1 MPLLRQILVPTDF
14 SQNSGHAISYAC
26 DLAKQASSRLHLVHV
41 LQDASGN
48 RTAAVDRLAGIG
60 MTAGGRVGAVTET
73 HVITGTPA
81 AAITEYAQQHE
92 IDLVVMSTHGRTG
105 LSHLTMGS
113 VAEHVLRKAQCPV
126 LVIGPRDS
134 ENVSIARAAAALTE
148 FIGEGLVGEIET
160 GRGQMLNKL
169 IEQLRI
175 PATTAILMLDEL
187 EERDWLRYERP
198 AISSA
203 SESNFR
209 GSWVAVKGTDLAE
222 NSEPFVPNFYS
233 ESPAIELL
241 QRAKKMRATDIHID
255 PFDKEEYRVRFR
267 IDGGLRE
274 YCRLQNSL
282 AVQTINRFK
291 TLGGVDTADPF
302 HSQESRLRLPEQFA
316 DWDVRLTAIPVAGG
330 QAVALRLLDANAIA
344 LPLDYLGFSDR
355 ALSTIEEILKIGE
368 GLVLVSGPTG
378 SGKTT
383 TVYSMLQSLDG
394 SRLNIVSIEDPVEFA
409 VSFVR
414 QMNVDLKHGVTMAA
428 GLRTILRTD
437 PDVVFVG
444 EVRDIEAAQ
453 IGMRAASSGKYVFST
468 MHTRDVAGTLTALRD
483 LQIDNHSLATNVSGI
498 INQRLVRRLCQVC
511 RSPQAVAPTERERF
525 NQVGIEV
532 PEVLCRPVGCAAC
545 NGTGFF
551 SRIGIFEVAAL
562 FPELRAAI
570 LNGDSAAA
578 IQSLL
583 RNSGVVS
590 LERDA
595 LSKAAAG
602 VISFDEAVGIRWLI

>member
-1 MPLLRQILVPTDF
+1 MPLLKQILVPTDF
-14 SQNSGHAISYAC
+14 SQNSSHAISYAC
-26 DLAKQASSRLHLVHV
+26 DLAKQANSRLHLVHV
-41 LQDASGN
+41 LQDVSGN
-48 RTAAVDRLAGIG
+48 LTAAADRLARIG
-60 MTAGGRVGAVTET
+60 MTAGGRVGAATET
-73 HVITGTPA
+73 HVIAGAPA
-81 AAITEYAQQHE
+81 AVITEYAQQHE

-105 LSHLTMGS
+105 LAHLTMGS
-113 VAEHVLRKAQCPV
+113 VAERVLRKAQCPV

-134 ENVSIARAAAALTE
+134 ENVSIAKAAAVLAELV
-148 FIGEGLVGEIET
+148 GAGLAGEIET
-160 GRGQMLNKL
+160 GRGRMLNQL
-169 IEQLRI
+169 VEQLRI

-187 EERDWLRYERP
+187 EERDWLRYVRP
-198 AISSA
+198 GIGSA
-203 SESNFR
+203 SGSNSG
-209 GSWVAVKGTDLAE
+209 GSWVTVEGADLAE
-222 NSEPFVPNFYS
+222 DSAPFVPNFYS

-255 PFDKEEYRVRFR
+255 PFNKDEYRIRFR

-274 YCRLQNSL
+274 YCRVQNSL

-291 TLGGVDTADPF
+291 TLGAVDTADPF
-302 HSQESRLRLPEQFA
+302 HAQESRLRLPEQFA

-330 QAVALRLLDANAIA
+330 QAIALRLLDANAIA
-344 LPLDYLGFSDR
+344 LPLDYLGFSDD
-355 ALSTIEEILKIGE
+355 AMATVVNVLKTGE
-368 GLVLVSGPTG
+368 GLVLITGPTG

-409 VSFVR
+409 VSFAR
-414 QMNVDLKHGVTMAA
+414 QMNVDLKHGVTMSD
-428 GLRTILRTD
+428 GLRTILRMD
-437 PDVVFVG
+437 PDVIFVG
-444 EVRDIEAAQ
+444 EIRDFEAAQ

-468 MHTRDVAGTLTALRD
+468 MHTRDVAGTLTALRE

-498 INQRLVRRLCQVC
+498 INQRLVRRLCQAC
-511 RSPQAVAPTERERF
+511 RSPQAVAPAEQVRF
-525 NQVGIEV
+525 TQVGIEV
-532 PEVLCRPVGCAAC
+532 PEVLFRPVGCPVC
-545 NGTGFF
+545 NGTGFYG
-551 SRIGIFEVAAL
+551 RIGIFEVTAL

-570 LNGDSAAA
+570 VNGDSAAA

-602 VISFDEAVGIRWLI
+602 VIGFDEAVGIRWLI